1 MSPAAAATDGRIRSY
16 EDFARVHAYLLAA
29 AGIPPS
35 LHERLYRKLAD
46 EVFDGGE
53 VFAVE
58 PCEGG
63 RQRRLVLASEEPL
76 GKESDVFLVDHA
88 WSFRLPDALK
98 QLREVPGL
106 AERMAALMCVDLD
119 RNIETEESDEQ
130 DGEKSGSLEHVLQ
143 VVETEMARV
152 QERGTDSAAWLELE
166 ELGIDDDMLV
176 TLDLSA
182 KFPNLVALNL
192 WGNRLQDTEKVM
204 QEIRKCP
211 KLKALWLN
219 ETPVLGKGSEL
230 NLSFPSVAF
239 LSSSSVH
246 TFMAIQGSN
255 RKQFEENC

>member
-1 MSPAAAATDGRIRSY
+1 
-16 EDFARVHAYLLAA
+16 
-29 AGIPPS
+29 
-35 LHERLYRKLAD
+35 
-46 EVFDGGE
+46 
-53 VFAVE
+53 
-58 PCEGG
+58 
-63 RQRRLVLASEEPL
+63 
-76 GKESDVFLVDHA
+76 
-88 WSFRLPDALK
+88 
-98 QLREVPGL
+98 
-106 AERMAALMCVDLD
+106 VDLD
-119 RNIETEESDEQ
+119 RKVETEESEDEQ
-130 DGEKSGSLEHVLQ
+130 DDEKNGSLEHVLQ

>member
-1 MSPAAAATDGRIRSY
+1 
-16 EDFARVHAYLLAA
+16 
-29 AGIPPS
+29 
-35 LHERLYRKLAD
+35 
-46 EVFDGGE
+46 
-53 VFAVE
+53 
-58 PCEGG
+58 
-63 RQRRLVLASEEPL
+63 L
-76 GKESDVFLVDHA
+76 GKS
-88 WSFRLPDALK
+88 

-143 VVETEMARV
+143 AVETERARV

-176 TLDLSA
+176 ILDLSA

-219 ETPVLGKGSEL
+219 DNPVLGKGSEL
-230 NLSFPSVAF
+230 NLSFPSVAC
-239 LSSSSVH
+239 LSNSFVH
-246 TFMAIQGSN
+246 TFIAIQGSN
-255 RKQFEENC
+255 RIQIEENC

>member
-1 MSPAAAATDGRIRSY
+1 
-16 EDFARVHAYLLAA
+16 VHAYLLAA
-29 AGIPPS
+29 VGIPPS

-63 RQRRLVLASEEPL
+63 MQRRLVLASEEPL

-119 RNIETEESDEQ
+119 RKVDTEESEDEQ
-130 DGEKSGSLEHVLQ
+130 DDEKNGSLEHVLQ
-143 VVETEMARV
+143 VVETERARV

-192 WGNRLQDTEKVM
+192 WGNRLQDTEKVI

-219 ETPVLGKGSEL
+219 DNPVLGKGIDKAVLDSLPGLDWKYTIHVLRVKLE
-230 NLSFPSVAF
+230 SG
-239 LSSSSVH
+239 H
-246 TFMAIQGSN
+246 
-255 RKQFEENC
+255 